1 MEKLINCTHLSIDC
15 VEIDPADIRCGGP
28 GFLGFDFFVATEKVE
43 EMETFTRMALKE
55 CEVPVQGFQRLE
67 TKDLPEDKVWT
78 KEKIVESIQNDAA
91 YLISAEEHAQ
101 SLRYL
106 P

>member
-1 MEKLINCTHLSIDC
+1 MEKLYNCTHLSIDC
-15 VEIDPADIRCGGP
+15 VENDPVDIRCGGP
-28 GFLGFDFFVATEKVE
+28 GFLGFDFFVLTEKVD
-43 EMETFTRMALKE
+43 EMETFTRMALQE
-55 CEVPVQGFQRLE
+55 CEIPIQGFQRLE
-67 TKDLPEDKVWT
+67 TIDLPEEKVWT
-78 KEKIVESIQNDAA
+78 KERIVESIKTDAA

>member
-1 MEKLINCTHLSIDC
+1 MGKLYNCTHLSIDC
-15 VEIDPADIRCGGP
+15 VENDPVDIRCGGP
-28 GFLGFDFFVATEKVE
+28 GFLGFDFFVLTEKVD
-43 EMETFTRMALKE
+43 EMETFTRMALQE
-55 CEVPVQGFQRLE
+55 CEIPIQGFQRLE
-67 TKDLPEDKVWT
+67 TIDLPEEKVWT
-78 KEKIVESIQNDAA
+78 KERIVESIKSDAA